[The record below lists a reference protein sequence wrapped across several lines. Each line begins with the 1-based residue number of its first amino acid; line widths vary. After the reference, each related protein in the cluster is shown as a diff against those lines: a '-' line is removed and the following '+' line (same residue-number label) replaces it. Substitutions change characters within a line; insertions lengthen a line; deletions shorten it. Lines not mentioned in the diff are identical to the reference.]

1 LLLSTH
7 EERLF
12 EHTQFL
18 LTSDI
23 RATKLP
29 YCIQANSVWR
39 TEKDYPWHQV
49 QGGKFIMETVQSVR
63 AIIETGGKQY
73 EVTLGSIL
81 RVEKLEIPEGEIFET
96 DKVLL
101 IRTPEQTL
109 IGTPYVT
116 GAKVVAKVLKHGRG
130 EKIIVFKFK
139 PKKRYMRKK
148 GHRQWF
154 TELQI
159 EQIVVPQ

>member
-1 LLLSTH
+1 
-7 EERLF
+7 
-12 EHTQFL
+12 
-18 LTSDI
+18 
-23 RATKLP
+23 
-29 YCIQANSVWR
+29 
-39 TEKDYPWHQV
+39 
-49 QGGKFIMETVQSVR
+49 METVQSIR

-73 EVTLGSIL
+73 EVTPGAVL
-81 RVEKLEIPEGEIFET
+81 RVEKLDVPEDETLEI

-101 IRTPEQTL
+101 VRTPEQTL
-109 IGTPYVT
+109 IGTPYVN
-116 GAKVVAKVLKHGRG
+116 GAKVVAKVRKHGRG

>member
-1 LLLSTH
+1 
-7 EERLF
+7 
-12 EHTQFL
+12 
-18 LTSDI
+18 
-23 RATKLP
+23 
-29 YCIQANSVWR
+29 
-39 TEKDYPWHQV
+39 
-49 QGGKFIMETVQSVR
+49 METVQSVR
-63 AIIETGGKQY
+63 AIIETGSKQY
-73 EVTLGSIL
+73 EVTPGSVL
-81 RVEKLEIPEGEIFET
+81 RVEKLDVPEDETIEI

-109 IGTPYVT
+109 IGTPYVA
-116 GAKVVAKVLKHGRG
+116 GAKVIAKVRKHDRG

>member
-1 LLLSTH
+1 
-7 EERLF
+7 
-12 EHTQFL
+12 
-18 LTSDI
+18 
-23 RATKLP
+23 
-29 YCIQANSVWR
+29 
-39 TEKDYPWHQV
+39 
-49 QGGKFIMETVQSVR
+49 METVQSVR
-63 AIIETGGKQY
+63 AVIETGGKQY
-73 EVTLGSIL
+73 EVTPGSIL
-81 RVEKLEIPEGEIFET
+81 RVEKLEVPENETFEI

-109 IGTPYVT
+109 IGTPYIT
-116 GAKVVAKVLKHGRG
+116 GAKVVAKVRKHGRG
-130 EKIIVFKFK
+130 EKTIVFKFK

>member
-1 LLLSTH
+1 
-7 EERLF
+7 
-12 EHTQFL
+12 
-18 LTSDI
+18 
-23 RATKLP
+23 
-29 YCIQANSVWR
+29 
-39 TEKDYPWHQV
+39 
-49 QGGKFIMETVQSVR
+49 METVQSVR

-73 EVTLGSIL
+73 EVTPGAIL
-81 RVEKLEIPEGEIFET
+81 RVEKLDAPENETLEI

-109 IGTPYVT
+109 IGTPYVA
-116 GAKVVAKVLKHGRG
+116 GAKVIAKVRKHGRG
-130 EKIIVFKFK
+130 EKVIVFKFK

-154 TELQI
+154 TELQV

>member
-1 LLLSTH
+1 
-7 EERLF
+7 
-12 EHTQFL
+12 
-18 LTSDI
+18 
-23 RATKLP
+23 
-29 YCIQANSVWR
+29 
-39 TEKDYPWHQV
+39 
-49 QGGKFIMETVQSVR
+49 METVQSIR
-63 AIIETGGKQY
+63 AVIETGGKQY
-73 EVTLGSIL
+73 EVTPGSII
-81 RVEKLEIPEGEIFET
+81 RVEKLEIPEGEVFET

-101 IRTPEQTL
+101 VRTPDQTL
-109 IGTPYVT
+109 IGAPYVP
-116 GAKVVAKVLKHGRG
+116 GAKVVARVRQHGRG

>member
-1 LLLSTH
+1 
-7 EERLF
+7 
-12 EHTQFL
+12 
-18 LTSDI
+18 
-23 RATKLP
+23 
-29 YCIQANSVWR
+29 
-39 TEKDYPWHQV
+39 
-49 QGGKFIMETVQSVR
+49 METAQSVR

-73 EVTLGSIL
+73 EVSLGSVIK
-81 RVEKLEIPEGEIFET
+81 VEKLEIPEGEVFET

-101 IRTPEQTL
+101 VRTPEQ
-109 IGTPYVT
+109 IFVGTPYVA
-116 GAKVVAKVLKHGRG
+116 GAKVVAKVRQHARG

-159 EQIVVPQ
+159 EQIFVPQYKAAESNEKAGEV

>member
-1 LLLSTH
+1 MLWVGHGILQVWSIRFLSGLTI
-7 EERLF
+7 
-12 EHTQFL
+12 TQLSADKGSFFL
-18 LTSDI
+18 NADGMGSNK
-23 RATKLP
+23 A
-29 YCIQANSVWR
+29 
-39 TEKDYPWHQV
+39 
-49 QGGKFIMETVQSVR
+49 
-63 AIIETGGKQY
+63 
-73 EVTLGSIL
+73 LGSIL

>member
-1 LLLSTH
+1 
-7 EERLF
+7 
-12 EHTQFL
+12 
-18 LTSDI
+18 LTSEVCV
-23 RATKLP
+23 AKLA
-29 YCIQANSVWR
+29 YRIQTN
-39 TEKDYPWHQV
+39 
-49 QGGKFIMETVQSVR
+49 QGAPSEGHLAIGFNLKEGNLAMETVQSVR
-63 AIIETGGKQY
+63 AVIETGGKQY
-73 EVTLGSIL
+73 EVTPGSIL
-81 RVEKLEIPEGEIFET
+81 RVEKLEVPENETFEI

-109 IGTPYVT
+109 IGTPYIT
-116 GAKVVAKVLKHGRG
+116 GAKVVAKVRKHGRG

>member
-1 LLLSTH
+1 
-7 EERLF
+7 
-12 EHTQFL
+12 
-18 LTSDI
+18 
-23 RATKLP
+23 
-29 YCIQANSVWR
+29 
-39 TEKDYPWHQV
+39 
-49 QGGKFIMETVQSVR
+49 MEAVQSVR
-63 AIIETGGKQY
+63 AVIETGGKQY
-73 EVTLGSIL
+73 EVTPGSII
-81 RVEKLEIPEGEIFET
+81 RVEKLEVPEDGTFET

-101 IRTPEQTL
+101 IRTPEKTL
-109 IGTPYVT
+109 IGTPYVN
-116 GAKVVAKVLKHGRG
+116 GAKVIAKVRKHGRG

>member
-1 LLLSTH
+1 
-7 EERLF
+7 
-12 EHTQFL
+12 
-18 LTSDI
+18 
-23 RATKLP
+23 
-29 YCIQANSVWR
+29 
-39 TEKDYPWHQV
+39 
-49 QGGKFIMETVQSVR
+49 METVQSVR

-73 EVTLGSIL
+73 EVTPGSIL
-81 RVEKLEIPEGEIFET
+81 RVEKLEVPENETLEI

-101 IRTPEQTL
+101 VRTPEQTL
-109 IGTPYVT
+109 IGTPYVN
-116 GAKVVAKVLKHGRG
+116 GAKVIAKVRKHGRG